1 MGVTFFSLL
10 RYPITVGELRRRIAP
25 PEFLNK
31 VDMISYV
38 RLAKTS
44 ARELLEKHAIRPK
57 HHSRKSKHS
66 VISKM
71 CEAECAELASG
82 VKMLSDLY
90 FPKEW
95 LANHVVAS
103 LAGDNNNE
111 GAGVDEGRKEMARRQ
126 RLADAQRRIEITR

>member
-1 MGVTFFSLL
+1 
-10 RYPITVGELRRRIAP
+10 
-25 PEFLNK
+25 
-31 VDMISYV
+31 MISYV

-71 CEAECAELASG
+71 CEAECTELANG
-82 VKMLSDLY
+82 VKTLSDAY

-95 LANHVVAS
+95 LATQA
-103 LAGDNNNE
+103 LAAAMEEDLE
-111 GAGVDEGRKEMARRQ
+111 KSKRQKLTEMQ
-126 RLADAQRRIEITR
+126 QKVEITQYVDFSL

>member
-1 MGVTFFSLL
+1 M
-10 RYPITVGELRRRIAP
+10 GELRRRIAP

-31 VDMISYV
+31 GDMISYV

-71 CEAECAELASG
+71 CEAECTELANG
-82 VKMLSDLY
+82 IKALSEAH
-90 FPKEW
+90 FPKK
-95 LANHVVAS
+95 LLGQQVVAS
-103 LAGDNNNE
+103 LSE
-111 GAGVDEGRKEMARRQ
+111 EDEDIRRQ
-126 RLADAQRRIEITR
+126 KLTDTRRRYDIAK

>member
-1 MGVTFFSLL
+1 
-10 RYPITVGELRRRIAP
+10 
-25 PEFLNK
+25 
-31 VDMISYV
+31 MISYV

-71 CEAECAELASG
+71 CEAECAELANG

-95 LANHVVAS
+95 LANHVVTS
-103 LAGDNNNE
+103 LAGNNNSNE
-111 GAGVDEGRKEMARRQ
+111 GGGGIVDEGGHEIARRQ
-126 RLADAQRRIEITR
+126 RLTDAQRRIEITK